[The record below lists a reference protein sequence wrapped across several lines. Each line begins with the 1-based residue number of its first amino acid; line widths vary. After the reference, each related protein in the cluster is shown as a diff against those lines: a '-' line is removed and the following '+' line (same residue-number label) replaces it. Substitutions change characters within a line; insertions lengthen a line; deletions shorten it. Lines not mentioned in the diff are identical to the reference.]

1 MLSSQSSPS
10 SPSSPPPSPSGSRRS
25 AILSLASL
33 AVFFPAYPSSAWVWD
48 FSFGP
53 QPKLMD
59 AEFANTLVDA
69 MTAVAG
75 TTRVGEFQLRCA
87 EIRAQELPAYQSE
100 DACGHCG
107 QRKDPGA
114 FRDPSYFDFETY
126 VRGKALL
133 QMNTGAAGDVAKR
146 DLYIRNANIA
156 IGSYILK
163 KILEERYTED
173 AERTGISPFFSVA
186 AMRSEDNLL
195 SASSDLESVRA
206 GVKTLLDY
214 FQRRGFVSRTGISQ
228 CGTGDDEGE
237 TQRTWREGDGSA
249 TLVYWLVNPVDA
261 RSSLRLQEEEGVY
274 LGFISATIAAFLRRC
289 GVRSVDVMRAKS
301 SSVDGLV
308 IEQSKLERTKPLS
321 RNPTPSKRWVGTPIP
336 SS

>member
-1 MLSSQSSPS
+1 
-10 SPSSPPPSPSGSRRS
+10 
-25 AILSLASL
+25 
-33 AVFFPAYPSSAWVWD
+33 
-48 FSFGP
+48 
-53 QPKLMD
+53 MD
-59 AEFANTLVDA
+59 AEFANTLMDA
-69 MTAVAG
+69 MTSVAG

-87 EIRAQELPAYQSE
+87 EIRAQKLPAYQSE

-126 VRGKALL
+126 VRGKSLL
-133 QMNTGAAGDVAKR
+133 QMNTGANDDAKR
-146 DLYIRNANIA
+146 DLYLRNANIQM
-156 IGSYILK
+156 GSYVLK

-195 SASSDLESVRA
+195 SASPDLESVRA

-214 FQRRGFVSRTGISQ
+214 FQRRGFVSKTGIAQ
-228 CGTGDDEGE
+228 CGVGDDEE
-237 TQRTWREGDGSA
+237 EAQRAWRQGNGSA

-261 RSSLRLQEEEGVY
+261 GSSLRLQEEEGVY

-289 GVRSVDVMRAKS
+289 GVRSSDVVRAKS
-301 SSVDGLV
+301 LSVDGLV
-308 IEQSKLERTKPLS
+308 IEQSKLERIKPLQS
-321 RNPTPSKRWVGTPIP
+321 RKPTRSAPKDRWVGTPIP
-336 SS
+336 Q